1 MTQTW
6 LVLKHEIVTTLSKRS
21 YWLMTFL
28 FPIAVVAFTAFS
40 QVSAE
45 RLTQEASA
53 DMSEAD
59 AATFAIGYVD
69 PGSIIAVVPTNIPQG
84 MLREYPDAESAVA
97 ALAAGDIDAYVLV
110 PADYAQGTPLTV
122 VDSEFNL
129 FGSERVTSLAGY
141 VLNANLLASEEMA
154 RVLQHTAGDSRWIRE
169 YRRLQESAPEPTGEG
184 DGAPITGAGSMILPY
199 AVMFILFSVL
209 SSGGGYVL
217 HSVSSE
223 KENRTVEMLLVS
235 VSPRALML
243 GKVIGLGAVS
253 LMQMVIWVAVGGLAL
268 EGGLTTYLGALDVS
282 LPAGLGA
289 YLIVY
294 VALGYL
300 SYAASLAAIGALAP
314 NLREGAQFQFLVLLP
329 LLLPLFLYYPLTE
342 EPNGVLAVVLSLVPF
357 SAPMA
362 MALRLTMTAVPGWQ
376 VAVSIAGMAATS
388 YVLVVLAA
396 RFFRADTLLSGAAIT
411 WSRLASEIRR
421 ALRG

>member
-1 MTQTW
+1 
-6 LVLKHEIVTTLSKRS
+6 
-21 YWLMTFL
+21 
-28 FPIAVVAFTAFS
+28 
-40 QVSAE
+40 
-45 RLTQEASA
+45 
-53 DMSEAD
+53 
-59 AATFAIGYVD
+59 
-69 PGSIIAVVPTNIPQG
+69 
-84 MLREYPDAESAVA
+84 
-97 ALAAGDIDAYVLV
+97 
-110 PADYAQGTPLTV
+110 
-122 VDSEFNL
+122 
-129 FGSERVTSLAGY
+129 
-141 VLNANLLASEEMA
+141 
-154 RVLQHTAGDSRWIRE
+154 
-169 YRRLQESAPEPTGEG
+169 
-184 DGAPITGAGSMILPY
+184 
-199 AVMFILFSVL
+199 
-209 SSGGGYVL
+209 
-217 HSVSSE
+217 
-223 KENRTVEMLLVS
+223 MLLVS